1 MLTALLTLFHG
12 CQPTPAP
19 TMLVQPAALSRMLE
33 GGQTRLL
40 DTRSRE
46 AYIQGHIPGA
56 IRVEVKSWQDQGRKP
71 GGFRDA
77 AAWSRLVGAL
87 GITHQSRVVVY
98 GDQLP
103 ETARVWWLLKYL
115 GLKEVAI
122 LDGGWSAWQKADLP
136 ASTGAVQPAAATFTP
151 DFQAD
156 RLEEID
162 SLKNSVA
169 AGKAKVVDARSG
181 DEFTGKD
188 VRGKRGGHIPGST
201 HLEWKDLL
209 EQDGRFRSAPAL
221 RDLFKRKGITPED
234 TLITC

>member
-1 MLTALLTLFHG
+1 MLAVLLTLFHAD
-12 CQPTPAP
+12 QPKPAP
-19 TMLVQPAALSRMLE
+19 TLLVQPAALSRMLE
-33 GGQTRLL
+33 EGQPLLL
-40 DTRSRE
+40 DTRPQE
-46 AYIQGHIPGA
+46 AYTQGHIPGA
-56 IRVEVKSWQDQGRKP
+56 IRVEVKSWQEQGRKP

-77 AAWSRLVGAL
+77 PAWATLVGAL
-87 GITHQSRVVVY
+87 GITQQSRVVVY

-122 LDGGWSAWQKADLP
+122 LDGGWAAWRTAGLP
-136 ASTGAVQPAAATFTP
+136 TSTAVVQATATTFMP
-151 DFQAD
+151 DFQAN
-156 RLEEID
+156 RLEEIE
-162 SLKNSVA
+162 SLKSAVT
-169 AGKAKVVDARSG
+169 AGKARVVDARSG

-209 EQDGRFRSAPAL
+209 DQDGRFLSAPAL
-221 RDLFKRKGITPED
+221 RDLFKRKGIAPED

>member
-1 MLTALLTLFHG
+1 MLAVLLNLFHPD
-12 CQPTPAP
+12 QPLPAP
-19 TMLVQPAALSRMLE
+19 TMLVQPAALSRLLD
-33 GGQTRLL
+33 GGSPLLL
-40 DTRSRE
+40 DTRPKE
-46 AYIQGHIPGA
+46 AYSRDHIPGA
-56 IRVEVKSWQDQGRKP
+56 IRVEVKSWQEQGRKP

-77 AAWSRLVGAL
+77 AAWASLVGAL
-87 GITHQSRVVVY
+87 GITQQSRVVVY

-115 GLKEVAI
+115 GLKEVVI
-122 LDGGWSAWQKADLP
+122 LDGGWAAWQKAGLP
-136 ASTGAVQPAAATFTP
+136 TSNRLVQPVATTFKP

-162 SLKNSVA
+162 SLKNAVA
-169 AGKAKVVDARSG
+169 TGNPRVMDARSS

-188 VRGKRGGHIPGST
+188 NRGKRGGHIPGST
-201 HLEWKDLL
+201 HLEWKELL
-209 EQDGRFRSAPAL
+209 DQDGRFLAAPAL